1 MRDKILNANR
11 IVEIKSR
18 LKQLDE
24 EEIRINLIDYQSD
37 SDKLRLRE
45 IWREQRALENEL
57 KELGVNEQ

>member
-24 EEIRINLIDYQSD
+24 EETRINLIDYQSD

>member
-11 IVEIKSR
+11 IVEIKGR

-24 EEIRINLIDYQSD
+24 EETRINFIDYQSD

-45 IWREQRALENEL
+45 IWREQRTLENEL
-57 KELGVNEQ
+57 KELTE